1 MGMRIGFV
9 GAADVGDALLP
20 LLPDDVRLE
29 PMNVTEALARAEA
42 GKLDF
47 LIVAAVRG
55 AWRALAESLAPLQTY
70 GAANPFPVFALVP
83 REEPQAM
90 LRAFEMRCADC
101 AWLPMEPLEVRA
113 RLHALVQRRRVAM
126 ARAAAAEKVWRV
138 ATIDAVTGLFNRFQ
152 LERALPRAI
161 DLAHE
166 SGTAL
171 SVLMADIDGMKQYN
185 DLRGHPAGDGALR
198 AVAEAIRGA
207 VRAVDQVAR
216 YGGDEMAVILP
227 GLTTAEAEMVA
238 AAMVAAVADLEIGC
252 EGPPELRAPLT
263 LSVGV
268 ATLRGPDC
276 RAKSLLARA
285 DKALYAAKRAGRN
298 RAAAAA

>member
-1 MGMRIGFV
+1 MTIRIGYV
-9 GAADVGDALLP
+9 GAADVGDALVP
-20 LLPDDVRLE
+20 LLPDDVAFERL
-29 PMNVTEALARAEA
+29 NVTAALAQAEA
-42 GKLDF
+42 AELDF
-47 LIVAAVRG
+47 LVVAAVRG
-55 AWRALAESLAPLQTY
+55 TWRTLAESLAPLQTY
-70 GAANPFPVFALVP
+70 GLANPFPVFVLVP

-101 AWLPMEPLEVRA
+101 AWLPVEPMEVRA

-138 ATIDAVTGLFNRFQ
+138 ATVDAVTGLFNRFQ
-152 LERALPRAI
+152 LERALPKAI
-161 DLAHE
+161 ETAQG

-198 AVAEAIRGA
+198 DVADAIKKS
-207 VRAVDQVAR
+207 VRPVDQVSR

-227 GLTTAEAEMVA
+227 GLTMVEAQAVA
-238 AAMVAAVADLEIGC
+238 ARMVHAVEDLALGLD
-252 EGPPELRAPLT
+252 GAKTRRAPLT

-268 ATLRGPDC
+268 ATLMGSDC
-276 RAKSLLARA
+276 RARSLLARA
-285 DKALYAAKRAGRN
+285 DEALYAAKRQGRN
-298 RAAAAA
+298 RAVAA